1 MPEGGALDGATLRCN
16 STTQV
21 LRAPDVV
28 SEDTR
33 WYLRERWG
41 GHEGAIMKLGAIHSA
56 AVRAV
61 VRRNVVAER
70 A

>member
-1 MPEGGALDGATLRCN
+1 ME
-16 STTQV
+16 
-21 LRAPDVV
+21 RA
-28 SEDTR
+28 EDTR
-33 WYLRERWG
+33 WHVRERWG